1 VPVESGAILFPLLV
15 LAHYRAF
22 ILNARYGKP
31 GGVPARYAPED
42 PVRGLD
48 LDIDRQ
54 PTREAR
60 EEAQRDYERALDRF
74 EASEGSIENAFWCVY
89 APSAVALT
97 VKRRLRWSR
106 LFGDRWQGEPAIRL
120 HTATDWLTDAYP
132 EITLLQHHCDT
143 LAIKA
148 AEVLRGTAKLI
159 ALEWL
164 FAEHKLLLAAA
175 EERAKRG
182 LPLTAAE
189 RAPAARGARRGS
201 GEADRT
207 NGDTTPAPVVVL
219 SATGAAVSAAAPL
232 PEITRHARNEL
243 LEIERYYDRAGN
255 KAARIVYFWGMV
267 AGTFVALGLAALL
280 AFIVDVSFFN
290 VGLGDPDARNFFVCF
305 AAGALGALV
314 SVLTRM
320 KRESGFSLDY
330 EVGRA
335 QSFRLGSFR
344 PIIGAVFGLVIY
356 FAIKSELLQIAVP
369 DDDATTGAAA
379 ASTYFL
385 ALLAF
390 VGGFSERM
398 THVVL
403 GRAEKTIA
411 ATFQNDDNEAS
422 LAPASPAATVDDSLA
437 RLERWTLLRDQGVLT
452 DEELQAQKRAL
463 LGG

>member
-1 VPVESGAILFPLLV
+1 MPTTGGSCSTRGTESPAASP
-15 LAHYRAF
+15 RATRPT
-22 ILNARYGKP
+22 IRRAGSS
-31 GGVPARYAPED
+31 GDAT
-42 PVRGLD
+42 
-48 LDIDRQ
+48 RQ
-54 PTREAR
+54 PTRDAKEEAR
-60 EEAQRDYERALDRF
+60 RDYEQALAKF
-74 EASEGSIENAFWCVY
+74 QASEGTIENAFWCVF

-97 VKRRLRWSR
+97 VKRHVRLRR
-106 LFGDRWQGEPAIRL
+106 LFGDRWQGEPTIRL
-120 HTATDWLTDAYP
+120 HSATDWLTNAYP

-148 AEVLRGTAKLI
+148 AEVLRGTAKFI

-175 EERAKRG
+175 EERAKHAST
-182 LPLTAAE
+182 PTAAV
-189 RAPAARGARRGS
+189 RGSAARAARRRS
-201 GEADRT
+201 READGT
-207 NGDTTPAPVVVL
+207 NGDTTSAPVVVL
-219 SATGAAVSAAAPL
+219 GATGTAVSSAAPL

-267 AGTFVALGLAALL
+267 TGTFVALGLAALL
-280 AFIVDVSFFN
+280 AYIVDVSFFN

-314 SVLTRM
+314 SVLSRM
-320 KRESGFSLDY
+320 KRESGFTLDY

-344 PIIGAVFGLVIY
+344 PLIGAVFGLVIY
-356 FAIKSELLQIAVP
+356 FAIMSELLQIAVP
-369 DDDATTGAAA
+369 DNDATTGAAA

-390 VGGFSERM
+390 VGGFSERL

-411 ATFQNDDNEAS
+411 ATFERDDEEMSSMAVVV
-422 LAPASPAATVDDSLA
+422 PERPVDDSLTQ
-437 RLERWTLLRDQGVLT
+437 LERWAQLRDQGVLT
-452 DEELQAQKRAL
+452 DEELQAQKRVL
-463 LGG
+463 LGE